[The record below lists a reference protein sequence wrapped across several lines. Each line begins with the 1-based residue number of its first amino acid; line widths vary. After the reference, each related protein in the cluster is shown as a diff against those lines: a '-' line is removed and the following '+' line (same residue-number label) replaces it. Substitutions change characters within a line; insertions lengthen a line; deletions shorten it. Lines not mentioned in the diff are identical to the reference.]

1 MHLNIIK
8 LIFNKIQNK
17 SNQQIKKKYRKL
29 ESQDISDHY
38 EIIITDLRA
47 QIKCAATKI
56 EELTEQQ
63 NKVAILKN
71 ELMNQ
76 VNEEK
81 KVSI

>member
-1 MHLNIIK
+1 M
-8 LIFNKIQNK
+8 
-17 SNQQIKKKYRKL
+17 

-38 EIIITDLRA
+38 EVIITDLRS
-47 QIKCAATKI
+47 QIKCAASKI

>member
-1 MHLNIIK
+1 M
-8 LIFNKIQNK
+8 
-17 SNQQIKKKYRKL
+17 

-38 EIIITDLRA
+38 EVIITDLRS
-47 QIKCAATKI
+47 QIKSAATKI

-63 NKVAILKN
+63 NKVAMIKN

-81 KVSI
+81 KVNIYIIL

>member
-1 MHLNIIK
+1 M
-8 LIFNKIQNK
+8 
-17 SNQQIKKKYRKL
+17 

-38 EIIITDLRA
+38 EVIITDLRS
-47 QIKCAATKI
+47 QIKRAATKI

-63 NKVAILKN
+63 NKVAMLKN

-81 KVSI
+81 KVII

>member
-1 MHLNIIK
+1 M
-8 LIFNKIQNK
+8 
-17 SNQQIKKKYRKL
+17 

-38 EIIITDLRA
+38 EVIITDLRS
-47 QIKCAATKI
+47 QIKRAATKI

-63 NKVAILKN
+63 SKVALLKN

-81 KVSI
+81 KVIILID